1 MNYEKMFAE
10 FLSENIQ
17 EYCGI
22 EYLNGIE
29 FLEFVNRIKEILS
42 KDDLCYIVT
51 DWSSKGIWA
60 IQKESCYNFID
71 LYDTIA
77 IVTIGKDAINHTG
90 NLPVTILNPLKSF
103 SVTKEQF
110 INGEINL

>member
-29 FLEFVNRIKEILS
+29 FLEFVNRIKEILG
-42 KDDLCYIVT
+42 KDNMCYIVT
-51 DWSSKGIWA
+51 DWSSKSIWA
-60 IQKESCYNFID
+60 TQKESCYNFIE
-71 LYDTIA
+71 LYDDIA
-77 IVTIGKDAINHTG
+77 IVTIGKAAIDHTG
-90 NLPVTILNPLKSF
+90 DLPVTILNPMKRF
-103 SVTKEQF
+103 SVTRSDF
-110 INGEINL
+110 INGEY

>member
-29 FLEFVNRIKEILS
+29 FLELFNRIKEILS

-51 DWSSKGIWA
+51 DWSSKDVWA
-60 IQKESCYNFID
+60 TQNYSNFLD
-71 LYDTIA
+71 YDTIA
-77 IVTIGKDAINHTG
+77 IVTIGKAASDYTG
-90 NLPVTILNPLKSF
+90 DLPVTILNPMKRF
-103 SVTKEQF
+103 SVTREQF
-110 INGEINL
+110 INGDY